1 MGVTALPSGFSG
13 LCYRFIVLQKA
24 GFDKTQ
30 PMLYVKLRLR
40 RPYNPLRKSFLVPKI
55 FRECILLLK

>member
-30 PMLYVKLRLR
+30 PMLYVKLRLAALTI
-40 RPYNPLRKSFLVPKI
+40 PYANLF
-55 FRECILLLK
+55 